1 MACIAQALNQDTL
14 MTFKKTLWTTLL
26 ASTLS
31 LAALSAHAAD
41 GKKELVQRLLVIQ
54 QASLD
59 STARGLVETPARQL
73 VMAAQPILAQGV
85 PAEKREATA
94 KALDVE
100 IKKYMDAALP
110 VVRLIT
116 KKDSETVVG
125 PMFEEKFTE
134 DELRQLVTMLES
146 PVLKKYQTMLPDMS
160 KALIDKVVE
169 DARPQVDPKLQ
180 AVQASVRKILDDA
193 TGGKLSQAAA
203 AQQQQQQGQKGAP
216 APAAKP
222 KGK

>member
-1 MACIAQALNQDTL
+1 VACKAQALNQDTL

-31 LAALSAHAAD
+31 LAALSAHAET
-41 GKKELVQRLLVIQ
+41 KKELVQRLLVIQ

-85 PAEKREATA
+85 PADKREATA

-100 IKKYMDAALP
+100 IKKYMDSALP
-110 VVRLIT
+110 VVRMIT

-146 PVLKKYQTMLPDMS
+146 PVLKKYQTMLPDLS

-180 AVQASVRKILDDA
+180 AVQEAVRKILDTA

-203 AQQQQQQGQKGAP
+203 AHQQEQQKGAST
-216 APAAKP
+216 PAAKP